1 MTRELNMYN
10 GSSMK
15 PLGKCQ
21 LMLLNPKNNM
31 KYKAEFIVVNED
43 TTPLLGSTTV
53 QEINFIEVKYEN
65 IAVVNNPHTDISGSK
80 ENESEKI
87 GELNMDDIVQRFP
100 RRVRR
105 RRYVR
110 KEATPR
116 SG

>member
-1 MTRELNMYN
+1 MYN

-21 LMLLNPKNNM
+21 LILLNPKNNM

-53 QEINFIEVKYEN
+53 QEMNFIEVKYEN
-65 IAVVNNPHTDISGSK
+65 IAVVNDPHTEVSGSK
-80 ENESEKI
+80 GNES
-87 GELNMDDIVQRFP
+87 ELNMDDIVQRFP